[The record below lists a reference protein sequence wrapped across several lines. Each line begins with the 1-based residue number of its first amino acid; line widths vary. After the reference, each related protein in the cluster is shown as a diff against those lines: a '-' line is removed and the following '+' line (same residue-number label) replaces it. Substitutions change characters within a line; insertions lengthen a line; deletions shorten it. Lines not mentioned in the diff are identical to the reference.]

1 MPAGLR
7 AREQAMRLLLCA
19 SVFSAAVVRSS
30 GGAALSQVKM
40 HTASGGTAAAASCSA
55 RRATSITQA
64 VSSVRRHTRR
74 RNSGCGMLDATASTS
89 AEASS
94 SSSPA
99 DQEQIVTVCGESEA
113 EETIKKSRFIGRCGP
128 AATFEE
134 GKALLGRVLKEH
146 PKARHSCWAWRGLGD
161 DHRFSDDGEPGGTA
175 GQPIL
180 GGIESEGVSEVMVV
194 VTRYSGGIKLG
205 TGGLCRAYGGASRQC
220 LQAAERETRTPV
232 LGLTITAPVGSVG
245 SVYHAVSDCR
255 RLSEEFTAEGS
266 VVLRVTA
273 EVGQVEEVRR
283 RIQDATKG
291 AAEVVEEGP

>member
-19 SVFSAAVVRSS
+19 SVFSAAVVRNS

-40 HTASGGTAAAASCSA
+40 HTASRGTRAASCSGG
-55 RRATSITQA
+55 RATSMKSA

-74 RNSGCGMLDATASTS
+74 RNSDGGMLDATAATS

-220 LQAAERETRTPV
+220 LQAAEREARTPV

-245 SVYHAVSDCR
+245 SVYHAVSNCR

-291 AAEVVEEGP
+291 AAEVVEEAP

>member
-1 MPAGLR
+1 
-7 AREQAMRLLLCA
+7 
-19 SVFSAAVVRSS
+19 
-30 GGAALSQVKM
+30 
-40 HTASGGTAAAASCSA
+40 
-55 RRATSITQA
+55 
-64 VSSVRRHTRR
+64 
-74 RNSGCGMLDATASTS
+74 MLDATAATS

-99 DQEQIVTVCGESEA
+99 DQEQIVTVCGESET

-180 GGIESEGVSEVMVV
+180 GGIESEGVSE
-194 VTRYSGGIKLG
+194 LG

-220 LQAAERETRTPV
+220 LQAAERYLGNANAGAGADHHGPGGQRRERLPRGLRLPAAVGGVHGGGIGGAPSHGRSRT
-232 LGLTITAPVGSVG
+232 
-245 SVYHAVSDCR
+245 
-255 RLSEEFTAEGS
+255 
-266 VVLRVTA
+266 
-273 EVGQVEEVRR
+273 
-283 RIQDATKG
+283 G
-291 AAEVVEEGP
+291 A

>member
-1 MPAGLR
+1 
-7 AREQAMRLLLCA
+7 
-19 SVFSAAVVRSS
+19 
-30 GGAALSQVKM
+30 
-40 HTASGGTAAAASCSA
+40 
-55 RRATSITQA
+55 
-64 VSSVRRHTRR
+64 
-74 RNSGCGMLDATASTS
+74 ML
-89 AEASS
+89 
-94 SSSPA
+94 PFR
-99 DQEQIVTVCGESEA
+99 
-113 EETIKKSRFIGRCGP
+113 K
-128 AATFEE
+128 
-134 GKALLGRVLKEH
+134 
-146 PKARHSCWAWRGLGD
+146 
-161 DHRFSDDGEPGGTA
+161 
-175 GQPIL
+175 
-180 GGIESEGVSEVMVV
+180 VMVV

-291 AAEVVEEGP
+291 AAEVVEEVP